1 MGATVALTGASGF
14 VGRTVAQRLLAGRC
28 AVRALLRRSDA
39 DLEDAGVTAVRGALE
54 DPSSLERLVAG
65 ADVVVHCAG
74 AVKATDAAAFE
85 AVNAEG
91 TARLVAAAAGAQQRP
106 RFLLVSSLAAR
117 QPSVSAYAASKRG
130 AEDALQRGGTDLDWC
145 IVRPPGVYGPGD
157 RATLPLFRQLDRGVL
172 LAPAVPGARF
182 SLLHVH
188 DLGGAIEWLLSQPRW
203 DGSVLEVDDGRHGGY
218 GWSDLADAA
227 SRHLGR
233 RVRRIAVPY
242 GVLRLPAALNQHLA
256 RARGRASN
264 FTPGKL
270 RELYHPDW
278 VARPSSGPLLADWQA
293 EFAFETGFPATLEWY
308 RRRGWM

>member
-1 MGATVALTGASGF
+1 MGTTVALTGASGF
-14 VGRTVAQRLLAGRC
+14 VGRAVAQRLLAGRY
-28 AVRALLRRSDA
+28 AVRALSRRADP
-39 DLEDAGVTAVRGALE
+39 DLEEAGVEAERGALE
-54 DPSSLERLVAG
+54 DQSSLERLVAG
-65 ADVVVHCAG
+65 VDIVVHCAG
-74 AVKATDAAAFE
+74 ALKASDNRAFA
-85 AVNAEG
+85 AVNTEG
-91 TARLVAAAAGAQQRP
+91 TVRLVNVAAAAPQRP
-106 RFLLVSSLAAR
+106 RFLLISSLAAR
-117 QPSVSAYAASKRG
+117 QPAVSAYAASKRG
-130 AEDALQRGGTDLDWC
+130 AEETLRRGDTNLDWC

-157 RATLPLFRQLDRGVL
+157 RATLPLFRQLERGL
-172 LAPAVPGARF
+172 LLSPAVRGARF

-188 DLGGAIEWLLSQPRW
+188 DLAGAIERLLSRPRW
-203 DGSVLEVDDGRHGGY
+203 DGAVLEVDDGRHGGY

-256 RARGRASN
+256 RARGQPSI

-278 VARPSSGPLLADWQA
+278 VARSSPGPLLADLQA
-293 EFAFETGFPATLEWY
+293 EFAFETGFPNTLEWY